1 MYETRWSAIETSA
14 GVYNFATLDSIITFQ
29 RQNGA
34 TVMFGLYGTPV
45 FYASATAHPTYGDNV
60 TKGPWGLLA
69 ECANPTSLTAL
80 NNFVTAVINRYN
92 KAGGAWYDAN
102 NATLGKG
109 IQEWETWNEP
119 RLTATGNGSIPV
131 NATALVLGTEY
142 RIDSTGTTTWTSFGA
157 ANNTTGTVFTA
168 NRNGTVGDGTGVA
181 QKVSGTGFWWGTSA
195 QLIDMCVTQYDT
207 IKALDSS
214 VLVTSPGFSQAQEL
228 LPYLQA
234 TNTGAT
240 KTGAQSCDVGN
251 FHEYSLNPPTVY
263 FNTGQWM
270 IDIVAHQIQGLRP
283 LKNSLATAGFSS
295 LPLHITEWGID
306 PTSSGVDMSAWYAE
320 TPEFRYKWV
329 MRCFMSIAAHGI
341 KSVHPWHWGET
352 GATGNSGNWQDD
364 VDGVQ
369 KAYNDIA
376 TLLVGKTINSATY
389 NTLGVVTLN
398 LSDGSVISV

>member
-1 MYETRWSAIETSA
+1 MHETRWSAIETSA
-14 GVYNFATLDSIITFQ
+14 GVYDFTALDQIITFQ
-29 RQNGA
+29 RQNGV
-34 TVMFGLYGTPV
+34 TVMFGLYATPV
-45 FYASATAHPTYGDNV
+45 FYASSAPHPTYGDNV
-60 TKGPWGLLA
+60 TKGPWGVLS
-69 ECANPTSLTAL
+69 ECANPTSLTAV

-92 KAGGAWYDAN
+92 KAGGAWYDSN
-102 NATLGKG
+102 FSTLGKG

-119 RLTATGNGSIPV
+119 RLIETGNG
-131 NATALVLGTEY
+131 
-142 RIDSTGTTTWTSFGA
+142 
-157 ANNTTGTVFTA
+157 NTTGV
-168 NRNGTVGDGTGVA
+168 NG
-181 QKVSGTGFWWGTSA
+181 SGTSGIFWWGTSE
-195 QLIDMCVTQYDT
+195 QLIDLCQAQYAT

-214 VLVTSPGFSQAQEL
+214 VLVTSPGFSRAHEL

-251 FHEYSLNPPTVY
+251 FHAYSLNPPTVY

-270 IDIVAHQIQGLRP
+270 IDIVAHPIQGLRP

-329 MRCFMSIAAHGI
+329 MRCFMSIVAHGI

-352 GATGNSGNWQDD
+352 GATGNSGNWRDD